1 MDMLPS
7 ITIMTDCIA
16 AIYAFDPLVWK
27 KTKHEAEMIKFLL
40 AEMQSK
46 STIQKR
52 SQFPAILTKYAV
64 SIRDS
69 LYGQK
74 ETFSCGINI
83 QVRSVRFRRCT
94 CIMLQFNFILAAWFK
109 FYFPL
114 FLSMVIYD
122 NEFKTKGNKIQTK
135 AYTEQQHTHIGKKI
149 CSTQGS
155 PT

>member
-46 STIQKR
+46 STTQKR

-83 QVRSVRFRRCT
+83 QVHSVRFRRCT
-94 CIMLQFNFILAAWFK
+94 CIML
-109 FYFPL
+109 
-114 FLSMVIYD
+114 
-122 NEFKTKGNKIQTK
+122 
-135 AYTEQQHTHIGKKI
+135 
-149 CSTQGS
+149 
-155 PT
+155 